1 MATDQGVGSSNLLT
15 HVGQP
20 LEAARFSRG
29 FSLLLKTD
37 LFKKQE
43 EQTFRQGL
51 MWSSLDEVRAVP
63 VNRRGGFYYNKFEI
77 RILKFSKIALGISW
91 LNG

>member
-1 MATDQGVGSSNLLT
+1 MFDANILNYVCVAQLDRALGYG
-15 HVGQP
+15 P
-20 LEAARFSRG
+20 RC